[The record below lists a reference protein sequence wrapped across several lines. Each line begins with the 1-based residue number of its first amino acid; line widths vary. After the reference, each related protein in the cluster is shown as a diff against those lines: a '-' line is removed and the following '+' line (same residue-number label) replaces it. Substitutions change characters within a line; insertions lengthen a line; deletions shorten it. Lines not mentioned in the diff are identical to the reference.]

1 MSNER
6 RICFEPEGKEKGI
19 VVSSIGR
26 SLNVSFFLFIDEL
39 IFNFTYFP
47 SIFPLLLFYT
57 CMAPLFGNDT
67 EKKSAQG
74 KIHNILL
81 TLF

>member
-1 MSNER
+1 MRNER
-6 RICFEPEGKEKGI
+6 RISFEPEGKEKDI

-57 CMAPLFGNDT
+57 CMAPLFGNGYR
-67 EKKSAQG
+67 EKKCSG
-74 KIHNILL
+74 
-81 TLF
+81 